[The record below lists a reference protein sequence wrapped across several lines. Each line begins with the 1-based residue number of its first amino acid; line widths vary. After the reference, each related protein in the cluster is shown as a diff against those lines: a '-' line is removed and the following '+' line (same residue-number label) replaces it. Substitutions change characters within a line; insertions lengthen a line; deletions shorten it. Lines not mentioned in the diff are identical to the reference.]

1 MRLSFEADYGTS
13 VLVKKSEIVPNT
25 KYTYTLLNNGKNLR
39 QAETHVDII

>member
-25 KYTYTLLNNGKNLR
+25 YTLLNNNQDVEKTYARPRLM
-39 QAETHVDII
+39 